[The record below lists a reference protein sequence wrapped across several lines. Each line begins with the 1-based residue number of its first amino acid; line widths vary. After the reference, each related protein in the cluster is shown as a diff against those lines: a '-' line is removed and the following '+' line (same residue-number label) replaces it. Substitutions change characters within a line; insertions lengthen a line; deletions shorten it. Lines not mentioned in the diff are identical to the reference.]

1 MTSPTSVAKIA
12 TFALV
17 LAALIAPGRAA
28 DKSHLYY
35 LDPGQLDLTM
45 LLPPPPPN
53 QSPQESADE
62 EQVEQAVADRTPA
75 QVAAAEAESMRTVFF
90 FAPSLGPPFTKGK
103 LPVTARFF
111 SQIRSDVEVTVD
123 RAKVYWARARPSG
136 ARKKRGS
143 YPSGHAAFAASTAIV
158 LSQLI
163 PSKRDSIFEQA
174 RMFAQNRVILG
185 VHYPTDIA
193 AGWTAGTLAAYAMM
207 GNAAF
212 QHDFAAAKAEL
223 TEAKLL

>member
-1 MTSPTSVAKIA
+1 VKSGAKIA
-12 TFALV
+12 TFALLLV
-17 LAALIAPGRAA
+17 ALTAPVGAATEAR
-28 DKSHLYY
+28 LYY
-35 LDPGQLDLTM
+35 LDPTQLDLTI
-45 LLPPPPPN
+45 LLPPPPP
-53 QSPQESADE
+53 SPSAQESADE

-75 QVAAAEAESMRTVFF
+75 QLAAAEAESMRTVFF

-111 SQIRSDVEVTVD
+111 SHIRSDVEVIID
-123 RAKVYWARARPSG
+123 RAKVYWARARPNG
-136 ARKKRGS
+136 AQKMQGS

-163 PSKRDSIFEQA
+163 PAKREWIFEQA

-193 AGWTAGTLAAYAMM
+193 AGWTAGTVAAYAMLR
-207 GNAAF
+207 GAAF
-212 QHDFAAAKAEL
+212 RHDFAAAKAEL
-223 TEAKLL
+223 SEAKLL